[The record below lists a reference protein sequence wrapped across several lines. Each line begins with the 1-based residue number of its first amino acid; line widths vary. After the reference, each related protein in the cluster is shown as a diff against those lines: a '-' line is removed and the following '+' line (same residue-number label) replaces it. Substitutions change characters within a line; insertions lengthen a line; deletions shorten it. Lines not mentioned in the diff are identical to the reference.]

1 MLALA
6 LHLCLALI
14 NSKCCGP
21 ALTEL
26 RQLTDEILWYYAREQ
41 YTSSEVSD
49 NSDHCL
55 RAILPKNV
63 PKTSHGNNLVLG
75 KC

>member
-6 LHLCLALI
+6 LRLCLALI
-14 NSKCCGP
+14 NLKCCGP
-21 ALTEL
+21 VLTEL

-41 YTSSEVSD
+41 YTSSEVCD

-55 RAILPKNV
+55 RAILTKNV
-63 PKTSHGNNLVLG
+63 PKISHGNNLVLG